1 MFATMRNVS
10 RIGRARVHRIS
21 QVGIGNPLQKRNIA
35 DAVAAATELKRYLA
49 TNNSKH
55 PNVEI
60 NTYTNISDFPP
71 KKINTVVNFG
81 RQGTTYVIERF
92 GKYVRTEK
100 PGLFWTLP
108 FIERIYAV
116 DSRQIVID
124 VARQNAFTSDNVAVS
139 VAAQLYLNVVD
150 SNAACYKV
158 QQPLVAVVSQ
168 AQSALRI
175 AIGKND
181 LDHLLKDRNS
191 INESV
196 KQALHGSTEQWGV
209 DVSRFE
215 ITELTPDRRI
225 QEAMDLQSTA
235 ERERRA
241 LVTAAE
247 GKRRAMELEAEG
259 KKLSIELEAQAKKR
273 AVELEAEGM
282 LNAAKSLEHVTAPVL
297 NYWLQNM
304 HIKMVGTVASTG
316 KHSSYF
322 MSKDMAQLPVWT
334 DSLIDKNS
342 GNRNQ

>member
-1 MFATMRNVS
+1 MLRTATRFARLPT
-10 RIGRARVHRIS
+10 ARS
-21 QVGIGNPLQKRNIA
+21 LLGNQVRLLSTKK
-35 DAVAAATELKRYLA
+35 E
-49 TNNSKH
+49 H
-55 PNVEI
+55 PNVET
-60 NTYTNISDFPP
+60 NTVANISNFPP
-71 KKINTVVNFG
+71 KKVNTIVNFG
-81 RQGTTYVIERF
+81 RQGTSYVIERF

-100 PGLFWTLP
+100 PGLFFTLP
-108 FIERIYAV
+108 FIERVYAV
-116 DSRQIVID
+116 DTRQIVID
-124 VARQNAFTSDNVAVS
+124 VAKQNAFTSDNVAVS

-150 SNAACYKV
+150 VNSACYKV

-175 AIGKND
+175 AIGRND

-196 KQALHGSTEQWGV
+196 QQALHGAAEQWGV

-235 ERERRA
+235 ERARRA
-241 LVTAAE
+241 SVTEAE

-259 KKLSIELEAQAKKR
+259 KKLSIELEAHAKKR

-282 LNAAKSLEHVTAPVL
+282 LQAAKSLELVSPVVL

-304 HIKMVGTVASTG
+304 HIKMVGDVAKTG
-316 KHSSYF
+316 NHSSYF

-334 DSLIDKNS
+334 DMFSTKKS
-342 GNRNQ
+342 EP